1 MEDHFV
7 VALMSLNHLQLFATP
22 GPAARQASLSIT
34 IFQGLFKLMS
44 IESVVPSNYL
54 VPSYPLL
61 LLPSIFPSI
70 NVFSHKWALCIKS
83 PKYWSSSFSI
93 SLSSEYSGLI
103 SFQIDWVDLLEV
115 QGTLKSL
122 LKHTVQKHQFFSAQ
136 LSLLANSQSI
146 LDKIT

>member
-22 GPAARQASLSIT
+22 GTAARQASLSIT
-34 IFQGLFKLMS
+34 IFQDLFKLMS
-44 IESVVPSNYL
+44 IESVIPSNYL
-54 VPSYPLL
+54 IPSYPLL

>member
-22 GPAARQASLSIT
+22 GTAARQASLSIT
-34 IFQGLFKLMS
+34 IFQDLFKLMS
-44 IESVVPSNYL
+44 IESVRPSNYL
-54 VPSYPLL
+54 IPCSPLL